1 MKLDALKCKN
11 ATREKDG
18 GKLTDGRGLY
28 LELHKNGSKYWRYK
42 YRCPHTKKEKLL
54 ALGVYPEVSLSEA
67 RAKHAQAHKLVSD
80 GVDPQEHKK
89 EQARVRAQ
97 EARNTFRIL
106 ALEWFEQKKPEWS
119 QKNIDTVASRLEK
132 DVFPVI
138 GDIPIK
144 QITHQTL
151 LDLANSIKERG
162 ANELAKR
169 VVRMCYHIFQYA
181 IITGHVDRNIAADLK
196 GLIKSKPAGHYA
208 AIETRDIPSFIKEL
222 RSNRANL
229 KRQTYLAVELMML
242 CFVRTSEMIKAEWK
256 EIDFDNAEWI
266 IPGAR
271 MKVKGRDH
279 IVPLSRQAVAILKEL
294 KELHSHRTYV
304 FPSRVSSKNH
314 MSNNTILMA
323 LRRMGYAKEMTGHG
337 FRAMARTA
345 IREKLG
351 YDRDVIEKQ
360 LAHKSSGPL
369 GEAYDRTQFID
380 QRKVMMQDWAD
391 WLDTVAKAG

>member
-1 MKLDALKCKN
+1 MKLNARKCDT

-18 GKLTDGRGLY
+18 GKLTDGHGLY

-54 ALGVYPEVSLSEA
+54 ALGVYPEITLSEA
-67 RAKHAQAHKLVSD
+67 RERHKEAHKLVS
-80 GVDPQEHKK
+80 GGIDPQEHKK
-89 EQARVRAQ
+89 EKARVRAQ

-106 ALEWFEQKKPEWS
+106 AMEWFEQKKPEWS
-119 QKNIDTVASRLEK
+119 QKNIDTVLSRLEK

-138 GDIPIK
+138 GDIPMK
-144 QITHQTL
+144 QITHQML

-162 ANELAKR
+162 ASELAKR
-169 VVRMCYHIFQYA
+169 VVQMSRHIFQYA
-181 IITGHVDRNIAADLK
+181 IITGHVEKNIAADLK

-208 AIETRDIPSFIKEL
+208 ALESKEIPDFIKAL

-242 CFVRTSEMIKAEWK
+242 TFVRTSEMIKAEWS
-256 EIDFDNAEWI
+256 EIDFENQLWI
-266 IPGAR
+266 IPGSR

-279 IVPLSRQAVAILKEL
+279 VVPLSRQALAILKEL
-294 KELHSHRTYV
+294 REIHTHPTYV
-304 FPSRVSSKNH
+304 FPSRTIRKKH

-380 QRKVMMQDWAD
+380 QRKIMMQGWGDY
-391 WLDTVAKAG
+391 LDKVANE